1 VRFGATGE
9 IIIFMI
15 TNFQGLPGA
24 GKTLSM
30 VMQAYRYWKETGVP
44 VYANFSVRF
53 PKNIPKKHDRL
64 SLFENDK
71 LGLWYCWHYDKQEYF
86 YPKVI
91 QGENLL
97 TALLQVDKALILIDE
112 AGTVFDNRSWK
123 EFPKSAM
130 AKFRESRKCQ
140 LEIMY
145 TAQDIMDVD
154 LKLRRLTNYVVMC
167 KFERFFGRDLFLRN
181 WAYYSQVIRSDTPAS
196 RKEWLAWYETSL
208 WKEFQNYYSMYNT
221 MERIKYDIPSGKE
234 LVDLYRPNAF
244 EPATTGVAGESG
256 ELT

>member
-1 VRFGATGE
+1 
-9 IIIFMI
+9 MI
-15 TNFQGLPGA
+15 TTFEGLPGA

-30 VMQAYRYWKETGVP
+30 VMYAYRYWKEYQLP

-53 PKNIPKKHDRL
+53 PKNIPKKHYRF
-64 SLFENDK
+64 SLYED
-71 LGLWYCWHYDKQEYF
+71 GRIGIWYCWYYDDQQYY

-97 TALLQVDKALILIDE
+97 TAILQFDKALVLIDE

-167 KFERFFGRDLFLRN
+167 KFEKFLGKDFFLRN
-181 WAYYSQVIRSDTPAS
+181 WCYYSQVIRSDTPQA
-196 RKEWLAWYETSL
+196 RKEWLAWYEVSL
-208 WKEFQNYYSMYNT
+208 WREFQKFYNMYNT
-221 MERIKYDIPSGKE
+221 LERVKYDIPEGKDLSE
-234 LVDLYRPNAF
+234 LFRENIF
-244 EPATTGVAGESG
+244 EVSESVSVSP
-256 ELT
+256 

>member
-1 VRFGATGE
+1 
-9 IIIFMI
+9 MI
-15 TNFQGLPGA
+15 TNFEGLPGA

-30 VMQAYRYWKETGVP
+30 VMFAYRYWKQYDTP
-44 VYANFSVRF
+44 IYANLSVRF
-53 PKNIPKKHDRL
+53 PRNNPRYIRRF
-64 SLFENDK
+64 SWFNDGRF
-71 LGLWYCWHYDKQEYF
+71 GLWTWRDKIDSDYY

-97 TALLQVDKALILIDE
+97 QALLQIDRALILIDE

-167 KFERFFGRDLFLRN
+167 KFDKFLGRDFFLRN
-181 WAYYSQVIRSDTPAS
+181 WCYYSQVIRSDTPQA
-196 RKEWLAWYETSL
+196 RKEWLAWYEVCL
-208 WKEFQNYYSMYNT
+208 WKEFRKYYSMYDT
-221 MERIKYDIPSGKE
+221 MERIKYDILPGKLLTE
-234 LVDLYRPNAF
+234 LYRPNSF
-244 EPATTGVAGESG
+244 EEVAPAAGGRTSEI
-256 ELT
+256 T